1 MKYQNI
7 QPEIVSKIFIAGAN
21 RLKDKQEYINEL
33 NVFPVPDGDT
43 GTNMTMTIQS
53 AAKEVAALSEPTLS
67 ELSSAISSGSLRGAR
82 GNSGVILSQL
92 LRGFTRVIKE
102 YDELTIENIA
112 EGIIK
117 AKETAYNAVMKPKEG
132 TILTVAR
139 VMAERA
145 SDYKSSA
152 KDINDFVENVLKAG
166 EEALDS
172 TPDLL
177 PVLKE
182 AGVVDSGGQG
192 LIEFIRGAFDYIE
205 GKKVNIKLED
215 NAGSVKNEIHI
226 TNTKPMHIQYG
237 YCTEFIIST
246 KSKFTK
252 KSEESVKK
260 FLTEIGDSLV
270 CVVDDDLVKI
280 HIHTDNPGKALQKG
294 LLYGE
299 LNNIK
304 IDNLRQEH
312 REVLFKNEQKLK
324 KLSDEEK
331 SAINNGPQKKYGF
344 IAISQG
350 DGLSEIFKGLGVD
363 FIIEGGQTMNPSTE
377 DILNALDH
385 INAEKIFVLPNNKNI
400 LLAANQASDLSKEKK
415 LFVIP
420 TKTIPQGI
428 SALIAYNEESD
439 EKTNI
444 DNMNEAISL
453 VKTGQITYAVKDT
466 TIDKI
471 AIKKNDFMGIGDE
484 GLISSNKNIL
494 KTVYSTVNKLV
505 NDDSEF
511 LSIYYGRDVKEKDA
525 LKVSK
530 DLEKIYPD
538 LEIEVHYGGQNVYYY
553 IISVE

>member
-1 MKYQNI
+1 MKYQKI
-7 QPEIVSKIFIAGAN
+7 QPDIVSKIFIAGAN
-21 RLKDKQEYINEL
+21 RLKEKEEYINEL

-43 GTNMTMTIQS
+43 GTNMTMTIQ
-53 AAKEVAALSEPTLS
+53 AAAREVDALNNPTLS
-67 ELSSAISSGSLRGAR
+67 ELSSAISGGSLRGAR

-112 EGIIK
+112 EGIIN
-117 AKETAYNAVMKPKEG
+117 AKETAYKAVMKPKEG

-139 VMAERA
+139 LMAEKAEEYKESA
-145 SDYKSSA
+145 SS
-152 KDINDFVENVLKAG
+152 INDFVGNILKVA
-166 EEALDS
+166 EEALQS

-192 LIEFIRGAFDYIE
+192 LVEFIRGAFDYIE
-205 GKKVNIKLED
+205 GKKVNLKLDENTSNIKTD
-215 NAGSVKNEIHI
+215 TKV
-226 TNTKPMHIQYG
+226 TNTKEVDIKYG

-246 KSKFTK
+246 KNKFTK
-252 KSEESVKK
+252 KNEESVKK

-294 LLYGE
+294 LFYGE

-324 KLSDEEK
+324 QLNETEK
-331 SAINNGPQKKYGF
+331 ETIKNGPKKKYGF
-344 IAISQG
+344 IAISSG
-350 DGLSEIFKGLGVD
+350 EGLSDIFKGLGVD
-363 FIIEGGQTMNPSTE
+363 FILEGGQTMNPSTE

-385 INAEKIFVLPNNKNI
+385 VNAENVFVLPNNKNI
-400 LLAANQASDLSKEKK
+400 LLAANQASELSKDKK
-415 LFVIP
+415 LHVIP
-420 TKTIPQGI
+420 TTTIPQGI
-428 SALIAYNEESD
+428 SALIAFNEESD
-439 EKTNI
+439 NKTNI
-444 DNMNEAISL
+444 DSMNKAISL

-466 TIDKI
+466 TIDNI
-471 AIKKNDFMGIGDE
+471 TIKKNDFMGIGDN

-494 KTVYSTVNKLV
+494 KTIYSTVNKLV
-505 NDDSEF
+505 DEDSEF
-511 LSIYYGRDVKEKDA
+511 LSIYYGSDIKEKDA
-525 LKVSK
+525 VRVSK
-530 DLEKIYPD
+530 ELEKIYPD
-538 LEIEVHYGGQNVYYY
+538 LEIEVHFGGQNVYYY

>member
-1 MKYQNI
+1 
-7 QPEIVSKIFIAGAN
+7 
-21 RLKDKQEYINEL
+21 
-33 NVFPVPDGDT
+33 
-43 GTNMTMTIQS
+43 
-53 AAKEVAALSEPTLS
+53 
-67 ELSSAISSGSLRGAR
+67 
-82 GNSGVILSQL
+82 
-92 LRGFTRVIKE
+92 
-102 YDELTIENIA
+102 
-112 EGIIK
+112 
-117 AKETAYNAVMKPKEG
+117 
-132 TILTVAR
+132 
-139 VMAERA
+139 
-145 SDYKSSA
+145 
-152 KDINDFVENVLKAG
+152 
-166 EEALDS
+166 
-172 TPDLL
+172 
-177 PVLKE
+177 
-182 AGVVDSGGQG
+182 
-192 LIEFIRGAFDYIE
+192 
-205 GKKVNIKLED
+205 
-215 NAGSVKNEIHI
+215 
-226 TNTKPMHIQYG
+226 
-237 YCTEFIIST
+237 
-246 KSKFTK
+246 
-252 KSEESVKK
+252 
-260 FLTEIGDSLV
+260 
-270 CVVDDDLVKI
+270 
-280 HIHTDNPGKALQKG
+280 
-294 LLYGE
+294 
-299 LNNIK
+299 
-304 IDNLRQEH
+304 
-312 REVLFKNEQKLK
+312 
-324 KLSDEEK
+324 
-331 SAINNGPQKKYGF
+331 
-344 IAISQG
+344 
-350 DGLSEIFKGLGVD
+350 
-363 FIIEGGQTMNPSTE
+363 MNPSTE